1 MGTSLG
7 VFRHEVARTDFPRK
21 NLNEKTSAYM
31 IVRELGERGSSSS
44 KSSSNE
50 ESRVLACAIFFFGF
64 FCRNSFDRDVGQFA
78 AK

>member
-1 MGTSLG
+1 
-7 VFRHEVARTDFPRK
+7 
-21 NLNEKTSAYM
+21 M

-44 KSSSNE
+44 TE
-50 ESRVLACAIFFFGF
+50 ENRVLARAIFLFYFLL